1 MGAGG
6 RGGVPV
12 AVVVSGDAE
21 AVVSEVLDIRN
32 SAPVLV
38 GRLQCV
44 NHVALGGQM
53 GKVLI
58 VGNRSLG
65 GAELAALV
73 EDRSRAAPHE
83 VHLVVPVPNPVA
95 SAVAVGGAVLDVGA
109 TLSRDIDED
118 RRAASEQLEFGLEWL
133 SGLGVVATGELS
145 LDADTPSAVARLVE
159 ANGFDEV
166 IVSTLPTTVSRW
178 LRQDL
183 PCRIG
188 RKVAVPVT
196 VVSATS

>member
-1 MGAGG
+1 MG
-6 RGGVPV
+6 
-12 AVVVSGDAE
+12 S
-21 AVVSEVLDIRN
+21 
-32 SAPVLV
+32 
-38 GRLQCV
+38 
-44 NHVALGGQM
+44 
-53 GKVLI
+53 VLI

-65 GAELAALV
+65 GDELATIVA
-73 EDRSRAAPHE
+73 ERSKTAPLA

-95 SAVAVGGAVLDVGA
+95 AAVAVGGTALDVGA

-118 RRAASEQLEFGLEWL
+118 RRAASAQLDFGLEWL
-133 SGLGVVATGELS
+133 RGLGADATGELS
-145 LDADTPSAVARLVE
+145 LDADTPAAVARLVE
-159 ANGFDEV
+159 AHGIDEV

-196 VVSATS
+196 VVSTRA